1 MKEKYTFTRML
12 YILLQ
17 VVWYLQLLF
26 LAILIIVFALIY
38 FENPLVDQF
47 KLKGF
52 RVQFERIDI
61 NDNAA
66 ESVYL
71 SNGEG
76 RLHDIKTEDKFI
88 FLRLLSVFVDA
99 LLYLFIIYRLK
110 NIFKALKLDNFFI
123 RQNGIYMKHIAYA
136 VLGIALLPS
145 LIDYTI
151 NLKVLESIHIKGIVF
166 KAGFHFDFRTLFL
179 AILIFVIAQ
188 GFIRGAEIKEENDL
202 TI

>member
-1 MKEKYTFTRML
+1 MKEKYTFTRIL

-26 LAILIIVFALIY
+26 LAILIIVFTLIY

-110 NIFKALKLDNFFI
+110 NIFKAPKLDNFFI

-136 VLGIALLPS
+136 VLGIASLPS
-145 LIDYTI
+145 LIDYII

-179 AILIFVIAQ
+179 ALLIFVIAQ